1 MLPWLLLPKEESS
14 ENDVLLDSSVVSL
27 LLAFNSRMENK
38 QVGVGKL
45 LRMRALFQGEGQVIV
60 KISRDRNVRWGHGN
74 QHMYYADGQGWSL
87 EKAGWMRTNLEG
99 LKKSLTHV
107 SLSELLKSWC

>member
-60 KISRDRNVRWGHGN
+60 KISRDRNVRWDMVTSICIMQMARAGLWRR
-74 QHMYYADGQGWSL
+74 QDG
-87 EKAGWMRTNLEG
+87 
-99 LKKSLTHV
+99 
-107 SLSELLKSWC
+107 